1 MSIINRRMNITKETY
16 EMIKNML
23 ELNPCLVFNFLNIF
37 GEFEFDGFENE
48 STYKD
53 MYIPE
58 INNVNVILGTKNKEV
73 ISKYMLGKSFTLT
86 ETKMIADS
94 FVRGLE
100 TVIEAKKSYQSSHP
114 DEYAFVKNIHCMSK
128 EELKEAFSYLS
139 DEDKKAFLDK
149 VVSLTLL
156 SSKED
161 TLKII
166 SDIDTYKMFAD
177 VAELPRM
184 THILPDE
191 EFEQALLKS
200 ENAFL
205 IELIME
211 GTGVSRENQIE
222 FEELEDSREPKWIC
236 ASAYSWGEPE
246 NGKIWCD
253 EYIYESA
260 ERYPSIYKFID
271 EMHAYDRDDIYTSK
285 LVKKYLLK
293 KNQKLKDE

>member
-1 MSIINRRMNITKETY
+1 MSIINRRLAITSETY

-73 ISKYMLGKSFTLT
+73 TSKYMLGKSFTLT

-100 TVIEAKKSYQSSHP
+100 TIIETKKSYQLSHP
-114 DEYAFVKNIHCMSK
+114 DEYAFIKNIHCMSK
-128 EELKEAFSYLS
+128 EELKEAFSYLK

-177 VAELPRM
+177 VAELPKI
-184 THILPDE
+184 THILPVE

-205 IELIME
+205 IELILE
-211 GTGVSRENQIE
+211 GTGVSEENQLE
-222 FEELEDSREPKWIC
+222 FEELENPREPKWIC

-246 NGKIWCD
+246 NGKMSD

-271 EMHAYDRDDIYTSK
+271 EMHAYDRDDIYTTK

>member
-1 MSIINRRMNITKETY
+1 MSIINRRMTITKETY

-48 STYKD
+48 FTYKD

-100 TVIEAKKSYQSSHP
+100 TIIEAKKSYQSSHP

-139 DEDKKAFLDK
+139 DEDKKVFLDK

-177 VAELPRM
+177 VAELPRI
-184 THILPDE
+184 THILPDK

-205 IELIME
+205 IELILE
-211 GTGVSRENQIE
+211 GTGVSEENQLE
-222 FEELEDSREPKWIC
+222 FEELENSREPKWIC

-246 NGKIWCD
+246 NGKMSD

-260 ERYPSIYKFID
+260 ERYPSMYKFID
-271 EMHAYDRDDIYTSK
+271 EMHAYDRDDIYTTK

>member
-1 MSIINRRMNITKETY
+1 MSIINRRMTITKETY

-48 STYKD
+48 FTYKD

-100 TVIEAKKSYQSSHP
+100 TIIEAKKSYQSSHP

-139 DEDKKAFLDK
+139 DEDKKVFLDK

-177 VAELPRM
+177 VAELPRI
-184 THILPDE
+184 THILPDK

-205 IELIME
+205 IELILE
-211 GTGVSRENQIE
+211 GTGVSEENQLE
-222 FEELEDSREPKWIC
+222 FEELENPREPKWIC

-246 NGKIWCD
+246 NGKMSD

-260 ERYPSIYKFID
+260 ERYPSMYKFID
-271 EMHAYDRDDIYTSK
+271 EMHAYDRDDIYTTK